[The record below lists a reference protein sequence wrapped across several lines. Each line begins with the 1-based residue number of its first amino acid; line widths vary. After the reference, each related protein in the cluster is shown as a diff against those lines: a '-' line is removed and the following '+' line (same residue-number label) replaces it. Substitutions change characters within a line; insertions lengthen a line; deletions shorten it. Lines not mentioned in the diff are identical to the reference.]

1 MFFKSANVYRLHDAP
16 EHTAETLNDMLKGD
30 AAKPLGNADAKRH
43 GWTPP
48 ASRNAELFM
57 HEVQG
62 HRLFSMLKQER
73 LLPGSV
79 IKDAVEEQVEAL
91 EEEEGRFLTRKEKTA
106 IKEQVTESLLPR
118 AFVKTTKVFAWW
130 DVKRGR
136 ITVNSASRS
145 VCEDLLDLLRETL
158 GSLKATPHSTQT
170 LPVRA
175 MTTWLN
181 DKPSRPANLALGD
194 VITLKDKGDDGVW
207 RGRQIDPDS
216 DEIQQMLETG
226 RQAVELAMTVNDNVS
241 FTLNDGLT
249 LKSLRFGDKL
259 LEEADAQD
267 DGDDATARLETDFY
281 LMANALAEAI
291 DSLTAM
297 MGGPAQRSE
306 NSERAV
312 PVSLDEP
319 DTGTH
324 PGEHIGGFENGFE
337 QEEPL
342 LKEAIELAKTNN
354 CDTFTVTK
362 LQRHFKIAYD
372 RAQQLQARLENA
384 NPRGLPTP

>member
-1 MFFKSANVYRLHDAP
+1 
-16 EHTAETLNDMLKGD
+16 
-30 AAKPLGNADAKRH
+30 
-43 GWTPP
+43 
-48 ASRNAELFM
+48 
-57 HEVQG
+57 
-62 HRLFSMLKQER
+62 MLKQER

-91 EEEEGRFLTRKEKTA
+91 EEEEGRFLTRKEKSA

-175 MTTWLN
+175 MTTWLS
-181 DKPSRPANLALGD
+181 DAPSRPANLALGD

-259 LEEADAQD
+259 IEEADATD

-306 NSERAV
+306 NSECAV

-319 DTGTH
+319 GTGTH
-324 PGEHIGGFENGFE
+324 PEDSHPGEQIGGV
-337 QEEPL
+337 EEADPAYPRAVL
-342 LKEAIELAKTNN
+342 FAQQRDNIT
-354 CDTFTVTK
+354 TTK
-362 LQRHFKIAYD
+362 LQRALTIGYQ
-372 RAQQLQARLENA
+372 RAQRLHEQLIRDGHITAPVQ
-384 NPRGLPTP
+384 P

>member
-1 MFFKSANVYRLHDAP
+1 M
-16 EHTAETLNDMLKGD
+16 
-30 AAKPLGNADAKRH
+30 
-43 GWTPP
+43 
-48 ASRNAELFM
+48 
-57 HEVQG
+57 
-62 HRLFSMLKQER
+62 
-73 LLPGSV
+73 
-79 IKDAVEEQVEAL
+79 
-91 EEEEGRFLTRKEKTA
+91 
-106 IKEQVTESLLPR
+106 
-118 AFVKTTKVFAWW
+118 FAWW

-226 RQAVELAMTVNDNVS
+226 RQAVELAITVNDNVS

-267 DGDDATARLETDFY
+267 DGDDATSRLETDFY

-291 DSLTAM
+291 DSLTLAA
-297 MGGPAQRSE
+297 AQAAQKSVLAVGRS
-306 NSERAV
+306 
-312 PVSLDEP
+312 P
-319 DTGTH
+319 
-324 PGEHIGGFENGFE
+324 
-337 QEEPL
+337 
-342 LKEAIELAKTNN
+342 
-354 CDTFTVTK
+354 
-362 LQRHFKIAYD
+362 
-372 RAQQLQARLENA
+372 
-384 NPRGLPTP
+384 